1 MTTPW
6 YRAVAYAATVTLG
19 SMAVQA
25 TVFLLLLVLSGNPAG
40 DMADLLITPVLAFPF
55 FSIVVL
61 TVTRMVLPALPRWRT
76 AAIDTTLYALV
87 LLFVTIGFTASDGLA
102 DAVDFGF
109 VMLTVGLL
117 SLQLP
122 AALAASAL
130 AQPRLLPVAGTA
142 APQRSASQLPA
153 SQQLS
158 ASQLPARRT
167 PA

>member
-1 MTTPW
+1 MITPW

-19 SMAVQA
+19 SIAVQA
-25 TVFLLLLVLSGNPAG
+25 TVFLLLLVLFGNPAG
-40 DMADLLITPVLAFPF
+40 DMADLLITPVLAFPL
-55 FSIVVL
+55 FSIAVL
-61 TVTRMVLPALPRWRT
+61 TAARLSLPALPRWRT
-76 AAIDTTLYALV
+76 AAIDTTLYTLV

-117 SLQLP
+117 TLQLP

-130 AQPRLLPVAGTA
+130 AQPWLVPVAGA
-142 APQRSASQLPA
+142 ADPRIPAPQPS
-153 SQQLS
+153 
-158 ASQLPARRT
+158 ARRT

>member
-19 SMAVQA
+19 AMAAQA
-25 TVFLLLLVLSGNPAG
+25 TVFLLLLSGNPAG

-76 AAIDTTLYALV
+76 ATIDTTLYTLV
-87 LLFVTIGFTASDGLA
+87 LLFVTIGFTAPDGLA

-130 AQPRLLPVAGTA
+130 AQPRLLPVVAAA
-142 APQRSASQLPA
+142 APQLPSSQL
-153 SQQLS
+153 S
-158 ASQLPARRT
+158 ARRT